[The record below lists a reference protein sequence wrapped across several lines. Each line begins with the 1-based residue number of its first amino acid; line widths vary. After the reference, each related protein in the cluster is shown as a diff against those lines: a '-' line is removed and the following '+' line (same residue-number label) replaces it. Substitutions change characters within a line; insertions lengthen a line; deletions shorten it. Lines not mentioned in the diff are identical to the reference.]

1 MNKME
6 VTYLHSQLSWA
17 VVEVGNNVVLSS
29 RLYNNNNDYNNKK
42 STINKEEEV
51 NFLRSLE
58 STCTI
63 AHNNMMK

>member
-6 VTYLHSQLSWA
+6 SLIHSQLSWA

-29 RLYNNNNDYNNKK
+29 RLYNINNDYNKK
-42 STINKEEEV
+42 STINKEEV